1 MNFDSADAITI
12 AAAVREGNVS
22 AVDVTKA
29 ALARIATRNHQFNCF
44 TTITAEAAL
53 ADAARI
59 DSEIAQGN
67 NPGILAGVPFAVKNL
82 FDIAGLTTLAGSKI
96 NADNPPATQD
106 ATAVAKLKQAGA
118 VLLGALNMDEY
129 AYGFVTENSHY
140 GATHNPHDLQRVAGG
155 SSGGSAA
162 AVAGGL
168 VPLTLGSDT
177 NGSIRVPAAL
187 CGVFGLKPTYGRLSR
202 AGVTLFSSSFDHIG
216 CFARSVQDIAAVF
229 DVLQGKDDRD
239 PICTK
244 RPPVKTLHV
253 TSNEDIS
260 AIKIALAK
268 SAVCGA
274 SRREGIAADYF
285 TKGAQAEALAA
296 VQKVAEALDVT
307 EYVSIPEVHRARAAA
322 FVITATEGAN
332 LHLDKLQRRPEDF
345 DPATRDRFLAGA
357 LIPSSWYLQAQRFR
371 RWYRDRVREVF
382 QNVDIILAP
391 TTPISA
397 PLIGQETMILD
408 GEEILIRPHLGLFT
422 QPLSFIG
429 LPVLSVP
436 IQRPD
441 ALPLGVQLIAA
452 PYNEALI
459 LQVAAV
465 LEAKGII
472 SAPVI
477 FND

>member
-1 MNFDSADAITI
+1 MNFDSADAMTI

-29 ALARIATRNHQFNCF
+29 ALARIAMRNHQLNCF
-44 TTITAEAAL
+44 TSISAEAAL

-67 NPGILAGVPFAVKNL
+67 NPGVLAGVPFAVKNL

-96 NADNPPATQD
+96 NADNPAATQD
-106 ATAVAKLKQAGA
+106 ATAVARLKQAGA

-140 GATHNPHDLQRVAGG
+140 GATHNPHDLLRVAGG

-216 CFARSVQDIAAVF
+216 CFARSVQDIATVF
-229 DVLQGKDDRD
+229 DVLQGKDHRD

-244 RPPVKTLHV
+244 RPPVETLHV
-253 TSNEDIS
+253 TSHLDIS

-268 SAVCGA
+268 SAV
-274 SRREGIAADYF
+274 GIAGDYF

-296 VQKVAEALDVT
+296 VQQVADALDVT
-307 EYVSIPEVHRARAAA
+307 EYITIPEAHRARAAA
-322 FVITATEGAN
+322 FVITASEGAN
-332 LHLDKLQRRPEDF
+332 LHFDKLQRRPEDF

-371 RWYRDRVREVF
+371 RWYRDRLREVF

-397 PLIGQETMILD
+397 PLIGQETMNLD

-436 IQRPD
+436 IQRPN
-441 ALPLGVQLIAA
+441 ALPFGVQLIAA

-465 LEAKGII
+465 LEAKGIV

-477 FND
+477 FNG

>member
-1 MNFDSADAITI
+1 MNFDSADAFTI
-12 AAAVREGNVS
+12 STAVREGNVS
-22 AVDVTKA
+22 AVAVTKA
-29 ALARIATRNHQFNCF
+29 ALARIAARNHLFNCF

-59 DSEIAQGN
+59 DREIAQGN
-67 NPGILAGVPFAVKNL
+67 NPGMLAGVPFAVKNL
-82 FDIAGLTTLAGSKI
+82 FDIAGITTLAGSKI
-96 NADNPPATQD
+96 NAENPAATQD
-106 ATAVAKLKQAGA
+106 ATAVARLKQAGA

-140 GATHNPHDLQRVAGG
+140 GATYNPHDLLRVAGG

-202 AGVTLFSSSFDHIG
+202 AGVALFSSSLDHIG
-216 CFARSVQDIAAVF
+216 GFARSVQDIATMF

-239 PICTK
+239 PVCTQ
-244 RPPVKTLHV
+244 RPPVETLHV
-253 TSNEDIS
+253 TSLHNVTSLHQDIS
-260 AIKIALAK
+260 AIKIA
-268 SAVCGA
+268 
-274 SRREGIAADYF
+274 IAADYF
-285 TKGAQAEALAA
+285 TKGAEPAALAA
-296 VQKVAEALDVT
+296 VQTVADVLDVT
-307 EYVSIPEVHRARAAA
+307 EYVTIPEAHRARAAA
-322 FVITATEGAN
+322 FVITASEGAN
-332 LHLDKLQRRPEDF
+332 LHLDKLRRHPEDF
-345 DPATRDRFLAGA
+345 DPATRNRFLAGA

-382 QNVDIILAP
+382 QNVDVIIAP

-397 PLIGQETMILD
+397 PLIGQQTMILD
-408 GEEILIRPHLGLFT
+408 GEEILIRPHLGLFS

-436 IQRPD
+436 IQRPN

-459 LQVAAV
+459 LRVAAA
-465 LEAKGII
+465 LEAKGIV

-477 FND
+477 FNG

>member
-1 MNFDSADAITI
+1 MNFDSADALTI
-12 AAAVREGNVS
+12 STAVREGNVS

-29 ALARIATRNHQFNCF
+29 ALARIATRNHLFNCF
-44 TTITAEAAL
+44 TTITAETAL

-59 DSEIAQGN
+59 DWEIAQGN

-96 NADNPPATQD
+96 NADNPAATQD

-140 GATHNPHDLQRVAGG
+140 GATHNPHDLLRVAGG

-187 CGVFGLKPTYGRLSR
+187 CGVFGFKPTYGRLSR
-202 AGVTLFSSSFDHIG
+202 AGVALFSSSFDHIG
-216 CFARSVQDIAAVF
+216 CFARSVQDISTVF

-239 PICTK
+239 PICTQ
-244 RPPVKTLHV
+244 RPHVETLHV
-253 TSNEDIS
+253 TSHQDIS
-260 AIKIALAK
+260 AIKIA
-268 SAVCGA
+268 
-274 SRREGIAADYF
+274 IAADYF

-307 EYVSIPEVHRARAAA
+307 EYVSIAEAHRARAAA
-322 FVITATEGAN
+322 FVITASEGAN
-332 LHLDKLQRRPEDF
+332 LHLDKLQRRSQDF

-371 RWYRDRVREVF
+371 RWYRDRVREIF

-397 PLIGQETMILD
+397 PLIGQQTMILD

-436 IQRPD
+436 IQRPNG
-441 ALPLGVQLIAA
+441 LPLGVQLIAA

-477 FND
+477 FNG